1 MPKVS
6 PQGGLTLA
14 LYGINVLC
22 DGYNYD
28 LSSYKVQLVDNLKPF
43 RFTRNMDTHAQHKL
57 RVITYYYGSKYVKNY
72 IMNSCGIFLE
82 KHEFTVECQS

>member
-1 MPKVS
+1 M
-6 PQGGLTLA
+6 A